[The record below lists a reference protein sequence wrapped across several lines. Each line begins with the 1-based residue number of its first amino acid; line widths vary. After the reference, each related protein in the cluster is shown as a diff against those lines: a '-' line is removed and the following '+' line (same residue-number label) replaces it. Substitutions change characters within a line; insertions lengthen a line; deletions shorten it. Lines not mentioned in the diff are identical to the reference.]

1 MQKTIE
7 THPDFNLQISF
18 RILFLFYNANRQK
31 VLNKIWKLL
40 EGVGKLGGGA
50 PIAFVFVML
59 TPRLSWKINKP
70 VDGHWRLSA
79 EWVCILIKPVFRWLL
94 SDADRTCTPTHPP
107 SHYQVLKI
115 KLDNANG
122 EEKHLKKLKSICDA
136 RCRVPNI
143 YLVTEF

>member
-1 MQKTIE
+1 LANTNTNKDWQIPALANI
-7 THPDFNLQISF
+7 HIHLQF
-18 RILFLFYNANRQK
+18 EQHVKANKQQGRHCQWD
-31 VLNKIWKLL
+31 NYY

-107 SHYQVLKI
+107 YHYQVLKI
-115 KLDNANG
+115 KLDNASG
-122 EEKHLKKLKSICDA
+122 ERGALKKIKIHMWCM
-136 RCRVPNI
+136 V
-143 YLVTEF
+143 